1 MIMIFMLTSFSLE
14 QNDALFIVGLGM
26 KTLRQNMKTFI
37 LNKNVTE
44 IKNSQIGIIVKL
56 AEQPGLTQ
64 NKLS

>member
-1 MIMIFMLTSFSLE
+1 MIMTFMLTSFSLE

-44 IKNSQIGIIVKL
+44 IKKQPNWNNSETSRTTWINL
-56 AEQPGLTQ
+56 E
-64 NKLS
+64 

>member
-1 MIMIFMLTSFSLE
+1 
-14 QNDALFIVGLGM
+14 M

-56 AEQPGLTQ
+56 AEQPGLT
-64 NKLS
+64 